1 MQFKSLASFP
11 YSVLGSFS
19 IARFY
24 GLKLKI
30 KLDKQ
35 FLLVLL
41 IIFIWKKC
49 IYQVFLE
56 FAYKTLNSSHLRKVF
71 PDFFNRNENLRQ
83 FQQKENLR
91 AQIKNRKP
99 LTIGTLAPLLLFN
112 VSIAQV
118 TFAAFEI
125 TLSDDRPLPVS
136 LANVVVAYQFH
147 STLFLKNPVGSSIWN
162 FSIKFKL

>member
-49 IYQVFLE
+49 IYQLFLE

-71 PDFFNRNENLRQ
+71 PVFFDRTENLRQ
-83 FQQKENLR
+83 FQQ
-91 AQIKNRKP
+91 
-99 LTIGTLAPLLLFN
+99 
-112 VSIAQV
+112 
-118 TFAAFEI
+118 
-125 TLSDDRPLPVS
+125 
-136 LANVVVAYQFH
+136 
-147 STLFLKNPVGSSIWN
+147 
-162 FSIKFKL
+162 

>member
-19 IARFY
+19 IARVY
-24 GLKLKI
+24 GSKLKI

-49 IYQVFLE
+49 IYQLFLE

-71 PDFFNRNENLRQ
+71 PDFFNRTENLRQ

-112 VSIAQV
+112 MFLLHRSLSQHLKLHFLTIDPCLYLLQMSSLHTNFMVHS
-118 TFAAFEI
+118 FWK
-125 TLSDDRPLPVS
+125 TL
-136 LANVVVAYQFH
+136 
-147 STLFLKNPVGSSIWN
+147 
-162 FSIKFKL
+162 